1 MPEKSSRKRRFLR
14 KLKNKYRLIVY
25 NDTTLEQV
33 WYMRI
38 SRLNVLSI
46 FAPLL
51 VILIVLIVVLIA
63 FTPLREFIPGYPD
76 DNTRRQIVHNAI
88 KADSLE
94 KVILSWDRY
103 FDNVNS
109 ILTGKDPA
117 PIEQVPPDTLLG
129 RQSRASV
136 LVSRDSLFR
145 AQVEHEE
152 QLNLSIQN
160 SKKKDF
166 DNLLFYPPA
175 KGVITEAFSPSEN
188 HFGIHIAT
196 ESGAAVTST
205 LDGTVLSVYWTLDEG
220 YTIMIQHSDNLVSI
234 YKQTA
239 RPLAKIGDRVASGE
253 TIAFMG
259 ATTDINKEVVLHF
272 ELWHNGA
279 PINPSI
285 YITFL

>member
-1 MPEKSSRKRRFLR
+1 MPDKSSRKKRFLR

-46 FAPLL
+46 FAPVLL
-51 VILIVLIVVLIA
+51 ILIVLIVVLIA

-76 DNTRRQIVHNAI
+76 DNTRRQIVYNAM

-109 ILTGKDPA
+109 ILTGKDLA
-117 PIEQVPPDTLLG
+117 PIEETLPDTLLG
-129 RQSRASV
+129 RQSNASV
-136 LVSRDSLFR
+136 LVSKDSLFR
-145 AQVEHEE
+145 AQVEREE
-152 QLNLSIQN
+152 QFNLSIQS

-166 DNLLFYPPA
+166 ENLLFYPPV
-175 KGVITEAFSPSEN
+175 KGAISETFNLSEN
-188 HFGIHIAT
+188 HFGVHIAT
-196 ESGAAVTST
+196 ESGTAVTST
-205 LDGTVLSVYWTLDEG
+205 LDGTVLTVYWTLDEG
-220 YTIMIQHSDNLVSI
+220 YTIMIQHSDNLISI
-234 YKQTA
+234 YKQVA
-239 RPLAKIGDRVASGE
+239 RPLTKAGDRVASGE
-253 TIAFMG
+253 AIAFMG
-259 ATTDINKEVVLHF
+259 TATDVSKNVELHF
-272 ELWHNGA
+272 ELWHNGS
-279 PINPSI
+279 PINPAI

>member
-1 MPEKSSRKRRFLR
+1 MPEKSTRKRFLR

-51 VILIVLIVVLIA
+51 LILIVLIVVLIA

-76 DNTRRQIVHNAI
+76 DNTRRQIVYNAM

-94 KVILSWDRY
+94 QVILTWDRY
-103 FDNVNS
+103 FNNVNS

-117 PIEQVPPDTLLG
+117 PIEETPPDTLLG
-129 RQSRASV
+129 KQSRASV

-145 AQVEHEE
+145 AQVEREE
-152 QLNLSIQN
+152 QFNLSVQS

-166 DNLLFYPPA
+166 ENLLFYPPA
-175 KGVITEAFSPSEN
+175 KGAITETFSPSDS
-188 HFGIHIAT
+188 HFGVHIAT

-205 LDGTVLSVYWTLDEG
+205 LDGTVLAVYWTLDEG
-220 YTIMIQHSDNLVSI
+220 YTIMIQHSDNLISV
-234 YKQTA
+234 YKQVA
-239 RPLAKIGDRVASGE
+239 RSLTKTGDRVASGE
-253 TIAFMG
+253 AIAFM
-259 ATTDINKEVVLHF
+259 AASTDVNKEVELHF
-272 ELWHNGA
+272 ELWHNGS